1 MTATDTHRAIDAVF
15 RIEQAKHIAGL
26 TVLETAGALTR
37 GMTVIDQRTLR
48 ERAAPNCEVLTTV
61 AADAAFD
68 LVADA
73 IRSFS
78 R

>member
-1 MTATDTHRAIDAVF
+1 MHDPLAVL
-15 RIEQAKHIAGL
+15 AL
-26 TVLETAGALTR
+26 TSPELFQRRQRHVAVETTGTLTR
-37 GMTVIDQRTLR
+37 GMTVIDERTLR
-48 ERAAPNCEVLTTV
+48 ERAAPNCDVLTAV

-73 IRSFS
+73 IQSFS